1 MGAPMALHV
10 LNAGHRLAV
19 WNRTPD
25 RAAELVAAGAVGAA
39 SPAEAARDAGAV
51 VCMLADPDAAREVLL
66 GPGGVAE
73 GAVAGTLVIDCST
86 IGPATAKELA
96 AALGERGLRYV
107 DAPVLGSVVPAR
119 EGRLAVFAGGSA
131 ADYAEAEPLL
141 HLWGDPMKV
150 RHVGAVGSA
159 SAVKL
164 VINLT
169 LAIAMSGVGEALRL
183 AGHLGIDR
191 HAALDALAEGPLS
204 ATVASKRTMLDEEE
218 YSPVGFSLDLLAK
231 DLGLVLDAAYGDL
244 PVTESVLAVVREAVS
259 AGHRDDDYAALAG
272 YLAFE
277 DRPNSY

>member
-1 MGAPMALHV
+1 MGAPMALHA

-96 AALGERGLRYV
+96 AALDERGLRYL
-107 DAPVLGSVVPAR
+107 DAPVLGSVAPAR
-119 EGRLAVFAGGSA
+119 EGTLAVFAGGSA
-131 ADYAEAEPLL
+131 ANYAEAEPLL
-141 HLWGDPMKV
+141 HLWGDPAKV
-150 RHVGAVGSA
+150 RHVGEVGSA

-183 AGHLGIDR
+183 AGHLGVDR
-191 HAALDALAEGPLS
+191 HAALDAIAAGPLA
-204 ATVASKRTMLDEEE
+204 ATVASKCTMLDAEE
-218 YSPVGFSLDLLAK
+218 YSPAGFTLDLLAK

-244 PVTESVLAVVREAVS
+244 PVTASVLA
-259 AGHRDDDYAALAG
+259 DYAALAG